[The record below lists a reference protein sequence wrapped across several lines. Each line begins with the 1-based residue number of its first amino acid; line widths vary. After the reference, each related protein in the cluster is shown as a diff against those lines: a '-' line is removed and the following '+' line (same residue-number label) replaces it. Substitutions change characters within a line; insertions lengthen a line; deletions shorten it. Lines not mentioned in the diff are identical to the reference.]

1 MWKNAEFHNLF
12 ELSCSTINLQSCMFF
27 SCLKNIL
34 RYYLITIFSSFFFS
48 RMMGRLL
55 CPEKSEPGRK
65 AEDTSNFH
73 PSHAHPMSTN
83 IPLQQQ
89 NIAIFPPISP
99 VYLRPHPL
107 NPRPVSSFADM
118 PPLQERSHS
127 SFQVLRFRQNFIS

>member
-1 MWKNAEFHNLF
+1 M
-12 ELSCSTINLQSCMFF
+12 
-27 SCLKNIL
+27 
-34 RYYLITIFSSFFFS
+34 YSFFF

-65 AEDTSNFH
+65 AEDTSSYH

-89 NIAIFPPISP
+89 NAAVFPPISP
-99 VYLRPHPL
+99 VYLRPLSL
-107 NPRPVSSFADM
+107 NPRTVSSFADM

-127 SFQVLRFRQNFIS
+127 SFQVMFTLTIITQIKVLFLIFSSNTLVFCGNKILDNTFICILTKKFN